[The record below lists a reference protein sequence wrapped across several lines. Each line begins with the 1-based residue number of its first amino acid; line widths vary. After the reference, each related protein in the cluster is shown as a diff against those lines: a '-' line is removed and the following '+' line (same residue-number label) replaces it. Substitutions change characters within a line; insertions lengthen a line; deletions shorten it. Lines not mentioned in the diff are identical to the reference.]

1 MLKYFPNA
9 DNPRWIDLLNPAED
23 EIAAMRK
30 RFGIEVPSLPTLEEI
45 EASSR
50 LRAHGDILYMSA
62 PLVAGTRTEQWH
74 IASTGFIL
82 SPELFLSVRFTQL
95 SAFDSLSEQCDDKA
109 DMDAAEIFTL
119 LLEDIVDRAADHLE
133 RVSRD
138 VAKASQVL
146 FIDERERS
154 RLGKDTALLRD
165 VMRKIGQAN
174 DQASRVRYM
183 FLSLGRMA
191 GFILDRC
198 EAKLDA
204 KIKDR
209 LATTRRDIVSLDEF
223 EVSLAGRIQLLLDSA
238 TGFINIEQN
247 DVFKLLTIVS
257 VVGVPPV
264 LVVGIYGMNF
274 RYMPE
279 LQWIWGYP
287 FALLLCALSAIL
299 PLLWFKWRDWL

>member
-1 MLKYFPNA
+1 
-9 DNPRWIDLLNPAED
+9 
-23 EIAAMRK
+23 
-30 RFGIEVPSLPTLEEI
+30 
-45 EASSR
+45 
-50 LRAHGDILYMSA
+50 MSA
-62 PLVAGTRTEQWH
+62 PLIAGTKTEHWH
-74 IASTGFIL
+74 IASTGLVL
-82 SPELFLSVRFTQL
+82 SPDLLLTVRFTRL
-95 SAFDSLSEQCDDKA
+95 SAFDALIEQCG
-109 DMDAAEIFTL
+109 DMAAMEPAEIFTQ

-133 RVSRD
+133 RASGE
-138 VAKASQVL
+138 VAKASRVL

-183 FLSLGRMA
+183 FLSIGRMA
-191 GFILDRC
+191 AFVLDRY
-198 EAKLDA
+198 ETRLDR

-209 LATTRRDIVSLDEF
+209 LATIRRDIVSLDEF
-223 EVSLAGRIQLLLDSA
+223 EVSLAGRIQLLLDAA

-274 RYMPE
+274 RHIPE
-279 LQWIWGYP
+279 LQWNWGYP
-287 FALLLCALSAIL
+287 LALLLCALSAIL